1 MSPGRHGVVTPA
13 GTRSTVRRSAAGTA
27 SVAAMPSR
35 SLRLGLVV
43 ALVATGLGVAAV
55 SQSAGASGPSVTSIS
70 ASGHSYTPQSVNGAT
85 DDYHCTL
92 VDPHVTR
99 SRYIVSSQFF
109 PNSPEV
115 HHAILALVPVS
126 LAGAA
131 RSADD
136 HGKGWTCFG
145 QPNLP
150 VSATNGFTNSEWLTV
165 WVPGRKLDPEPAGTG
180 MLLPAGSLIVEQ
192 VHYNLLKGHRPVHAS
207 LRLDTVPAS
216 AHLAALTIQ
225 QAVDPPDVPCPTGV
239 TGPLCDRAA
248 AIADL
253 GHRFGAGAVLETD
266 VIEAMCGHDPSNPP
280 VGVTTTCVHPADPGW
295 KILRIT
301 PHMHLTGASFKVTLN
316 PGTPGARTLV
326 DVAHF
331 NFDDQRF
338 YDLKTP
344 VVTHRGDTLGVT
356 CTYDPKLRQELPQLR
371 RQPPRFVVWGDG
383 SSDEMCQAIIESIKA
398 VPHP

>member
-1 MSPGRHGVVTPA
+1 MSPRI
-13 GTRSTVRRSAAGTA
+13 
-27 SVAAMPSR
+27 
-35 SLRLGLVV
+35 LRLGL
-43 ALVATGLGVAAV
+43 AGLLVATGLSVALAPRD
-55 SQSAGASGPSVTSIS
+55 AGASGPTVTSVS
-70 ASGHSYTPQSVNGAT
+70 ASGRSYTPQSVNGAT

-115 HHAILALVPVS
+115 HHAILAMVPAR

-131 RSADD
+131 RAAD
-136 HGKGWTCFG
+136 HNGKGWTCFG

-150 VSATNGFTNSEWLTV
+150 ISATHGFTNNVWLTV
-165 WVPGRKLDPEPAGTG
+165 WVPGRRLDPEPAGTG

-192 VHYNLLKGHRPVHAS
+192 IHYNLLKGHKPVRAS
-207 LRLDTVPAS
+207 LRLNTVPAS

-225 QAVDPPDVPCPTGV
+225 QAVNPPDVPCPTGV

-253 GHRFGAGAVLETD
+253 GHRFGPEAVIETTA
-266 VIEAMCGHDPSNPP
+266 IEAMCGHDPSNPP

-301 PHMHLTGASFKVTLN
+301 PHMHLTGSSFRVTLH
-316 PGTPGARTLV
+316 PGTPTARVLV
-326 DVAHF
+326 DVAHY

-338 YDLKTP
+338 YNLKTP
-344 VVTHRGDTLGVT
+344 VVTHPGDTLGVS

-371 RQPPRFVVWGDG
+371 KQPPRFIVWGDG
-383 SSDEMCQAIIESIKA
+383 SSDEMCLAIIQSVKA
-398 VPHP
+398 SSHR